1 MWCSGVVWSGK
12 EEEEEG
18 HKEGVKEVWEEEGGG
33 REGKVDGLVVLILM
47 ERRKEIGHLACSC
60 SQPVPQSV
68 SQSVSQSVDQR
79 SVGRFGECK
88 EKRSE

>member
-1 MWCSGVVWSGK
+1 VVRRKRTQGRS
-12 EEEEEG
+12 EG
-18 HKEGVKEVWEEEGGG
+18 GLGGGG
-33 REGKVDGLVVLILM
+33 REGKEDGLVVLILM